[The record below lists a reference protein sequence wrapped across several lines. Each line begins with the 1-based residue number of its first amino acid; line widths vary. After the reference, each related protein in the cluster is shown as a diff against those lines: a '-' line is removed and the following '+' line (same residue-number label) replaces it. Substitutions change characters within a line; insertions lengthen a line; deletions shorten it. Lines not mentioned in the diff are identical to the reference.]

1 MSGVTEQQIA
11 FCSISLA
18 RNPTTEVTEVDE
30 ATIGSQN

>member
-18 RNPTTEVTEVDE
+18 RNPTEVTEVDE